1 MMTDVDPRDERDIP
15 PDNGKRPTFSTPI
28 KKGVGKVGT
37 GKGYSGHEY
46 DSTAQS
52 EWRAEQERRSLPG
65 NGGVAGSGI
74 GAGGGQVGEDYDV
87 DSPSGAEPGGA
98 APDKGR

>member
-1 MMTDVDPRDERDIP
+1 MIDVDRRDIP
-15 PDNGKRPTFSTPI
+15 PDNGKKPTFSTSI
-28 KKGVGKVGT
+28 MKGVGEVGT
-37 GKGYSGHEY
+37 GKGYSGQEY
-46 DSTAQS
+46 DSTGQS
-52 EWRAEQERRSLPG
+52 AWRAEQERRNLPG

-87 DSPSGAEPGGA
+87 DSSAGAEPGCA